1 MARLPG
7 PALVADAAQAERGRA
22 RFLEAI
28 AEDAARR
35 EAGHALLA
43 AEPWGPLLDAVF
55 GFSPFLTQSLILEPQ
70 LALDLP
76 ARGFDESFAA
86 IRAELAALD
95 ACAPDTA
102 ALAAR
107 LRLIKRRAA
116 LIVALADIAGAWNL
130 ETATL
135 ALSDLADGAIDAAAA
150 HLLAKLARDGKLDL
164 DPDEPLRES
173 GLIILGLGKLGARE
187 LNYSSDVDL
196 MVLYDDEIVRMHD
209 RSEMSSVFVRLARD
223 LVRLLE
229 HRTAEGYVFRTDLRL
244 RPDPGATPLAVSVAA
259 AESYYGSI
267 GQNWERAA
275 MIRARPVAGDAAA
288 GERFIKLLRPW
299 IWRRSMDFA
308 AIQDV
313 QSIKRQIF
321 AHKGNATTA
330 VNGHNVKLG
339 RGGIREI
346 EFFAQTQQLI
356 FGGRYPQLRS
366 PRTMEALLALAVA
379 GRIEAQTQ
387 EDLSD
392 CYRYLRTVEHRL
404 QMKDDRQTHS
414 LPNSDE
420 EIEALARFMG
430 YDNAAPF
437 RADVLKTLNRVQA
450 EAADLFEESKPLAAE
465 GRGNLVFTGTEDDP
479 DTLRTLESFGFTNP
493 KGVADTIR
501 GWHHSR
507 YRATRSERA
516 RELLTALMPDLLGA
530 FGKTPNPDETFARFH
545 DFLSRLPAG
554 VQIFSLLQQN
564 PRLLE
569 QVAELLSMAPEVA
582 QFFSQNPSVLDSFL
596 TEDFFGPFPAR
607 PILEADLERFL
618 AHADSL
624 EEALDLVRR
633 WAREKR
639 FQADVQILQGQSDA
653 DIAGPFLTDIAELSL
668 AALMPRVEAAFAER
682 HGRFADGGFAVIAF
696 GRLGSRQ
703 LTSASDLDLVTVYDP
718 AGEAASNGEKPL
730 DAATYFMRLTQRLVS
745 AVTAPTAEGRLY
757 EIDLRLRPQGE
768 KGPLATG
775 FDSWRRYYTE
785 SAWTWEL
792 MALTR
797 ARVILGPPRLRAAIE
812 SAVRT
817 VLAGPRDETKLL
829 HDVADMRA
837 RVDQTHGTTDVWKL
851 KYVRGGLM
859 DVDFIAQYLMLKHAP
874 ARADVLSTNMAA
886 SLERLA
892 TAGALSAAD
901 AATLIEALRL
911 FRRVQG
917 LTRLAAR
924 GDKFDPAQATPG
936 LKRALCRAVLGAE
949 TDGIDFAATETTLR
963 EVQARVAALYETIIA
978 APARALPT
986 ASISSTAPFTQPPES
1001 D

>member
-1 MARLPG
+1 MAKLPAAAG
-7 PALVADAAQAERGRA
+7 IADPAQAARGRM
-22 RFLEAI
+22 RFLESLADDPAKQAAAKETL
-28 AEDAARR
+28 AEGQWSR
-35 EAGHALLA
+35 LY
-43 AEPWGPLLDAVF
+43 DAVF
-55 GFSPFLTQSLILEPQ
+55 GFSPFLTQSLIAEPA
-70 LALDLP
+70 LALSLP
-76 ARGFDESFAA
+76 TRGFDSVFAA
-86 IRAELAALD
+86 LRREIETLDPQSLDSTGLAASM
-95 ACAPDTA
+95 
-102 ALAAR
+102 
-107 LRLIKRRAA
+107 RLIKRRAA
-116 LIVALADIAGAWNL
+116 LVIALADIAQVWNL

-135 ALSDLADGAIDAAAA
+135 ALSDLADGLIDLAAT
-150 HLLAKLARDGKLDL
+150 HLLGRLARDGKIDV
-164 DPDEPLRES
+164 DPSDPLRES

-196 MVLYDDEIVRMHD
+196 MVLYDDEIVRMGD
-209 RSEMSSVFVRLARD
+209 RSEMGPLFVRLARD

-244 RPDPGATPLAVSVAA
+244 RPDPGATPLAVSVSA
-259 AESYYGSI
+259 AEAYYGSI

-275 MIRARPVAGDAAA
+275 MIRARPVAGDKDA

-366 PRTMEALLALAVA
+366 PRTMEALFALAVA
-379 GRIEAQTQ
+379 GRVAPQTQ
-387 EDLSD
+387 EDLSA

-414 LPNSDE
+414 LPTNDE

-430 YDNAAPF
+430 YENAAPF
-437 RADVLKTLNRVQA
+437 RVDMLKTLNRVQA
-450 EAADLFEESKPLAAE
+450 EAADLFEESKTLAAE

-479 DTLRTLESFGFTNP
+479 DTLKTLESFGFTNP

-545 DFLSRLPAG
+545 DFLARLPAG

-564 PRLLE
+564 PRLLA
-569 QVAELLSMAPEVA
+569 QIAELLSVAPEVA
-582 QFFSQNPSVLDSFL
+582 QFFSQNPGVLDSFL

-607 PILEADLERFL
+607 SVLEADLARFL
-618 AHADSL
+618 GNADSF

-639 FQADVQILQGQSDA
+639 FQADVQVLQGKSDA
-653 DIAGPFLTDIAELSL
+653 EVAAPFLTDIAELSL

-682 HGRFADGGFAVIAF
+682 HGRFAGGGLAIIAF
-696 GRLGSRQ
+696 GRMGSRQ
-703 LTSASDLDLVTVYDP
+703 LTSASDLDLVAVYDP
-718 AGEAASNGEKPL
+718 GEASVSDGEKPL
-730 DAATYFMRLTQRLVS
+730 DPATYFIRLTQRLTS
-745 AVTAPTAEGRLY
+745 AVTAPTAEGKLY

-768 KGPLATG
+768 KGPLAIRL
-775 FDSWRRYYTE
+775 DSWRRYYAE
-785 SAWTWEL
+785 SAWNWEL

-797 ARVILGPPRLRAAIE
+797 ARVILGSDDLRAAIE
-812 SAVRT
+812 TSIRT
-817 VLAGPRDETKLL
+817 ALCTRRDAEKLL
-829 HDVADMRA
+829 RDVVEMRE
-837 RVDQTHGTTDVWKL
+837 RIDQTYGTHDPWKL
-851 KYVRGGLM
+851 KYVRGGLT
-859 DVDFIAQYLMLKHAP
+859 DIDFIAQYLMLRHAP
-874 ARADVLSTNMAA
+874 SRPDVLSTNMAA
-886 SLERLA
+886 ALERLA
-892 TAGALSAAD
+892 TAGAIAPGAAEK
-901 AATLIEALRL
+901 LIEALHL

-924 GDKFDPAQATPG
+924 GDKFDPAQATPS
-936 LKRALCRAVLGAE
+936 LQRALVASAFGPEAGGV
-949 TDGIDFAATETTLR
+949 DFAAVAAKLSA
-963 EVQARVAALYETIIA
+963 VQAEIAALYDSILGE
-978 APARALPT
+978 PARRLP
-986 ASISSTAPFTQPPES
+986 SEPNDRGER
-1001 D
+1001 

>member
-1 MARLPG
+1 MAALPG
-7 PALVADAAQAERGRA
+7 PALVADAAQATRGRL
-22 RFLEAI
+22 RLLESL
-28 AEDAARR
+28 AEDARKR
-35 EAGHALLA
+35 ERAEATLA
-43 AEPWGPLLDAVF
+43 DAAWGPLIDAVF
-55 GFSPFLTQSLILEPQ
+55 GYSPFLTQAVIAEP
-70 LALDLP
+70 DLVLGLP
-76 ARGFDESFAA
+76 ETGFDAAFGA
-86 IRAELAALD
+86 IRQDMASLDPLTLDGASLAA
-95 ACAPDTA
+95 AM
-102 ALAAR
+102 R
-107 LRLIKRRAA
+107 LLKRRASL
-116 LIVALADIAGAWNL
+116 LIALADIAQAWSL

-135 ALSDLADGAIDAAAA
+135 ALSDLADGMIAKASA
-150 HLLAKLARDGKLDL
+150 HLLAKLAREGKVDV
-164 DPDEPLRES
+164 DPSDPLRDS

-196 MVLYDDEIVRMHD
+196 MVLYDDEIVRMRD
-209 RSEMSSVFVRLARD
+209 RSEMSATFVRLARE

-244 RPDPGATPLAVSVAA
+244 RPDPGATPLAVSVSA
-259 AESYYGSI
+259 AEAYYGSI

-275 MIRARPVAGDAAA
+275 MIRARPVAGDAVA
-288 GERFIKLLRPW
+288 GERFIRLLRPW

-366 PRTMEALLALAVA
+366 PRTMEALFALAVA
-379 GRIEAQTQ
+379 GRVAPQTQ
-387 EDLSD
+387 EDLCA

-404 QMKDDRQTHS
+404 QMKDDRQTHA
-414 LPNSDE
+414 LPNGDD
-420 EIEALARFMG
+420 EIELLARFMG
-430 YDNAAPF
+430 YETGAPF
-437 RADVLKTLNRVQA
+437 RADLLKTLNRVQA
-450 EAADLFEESKPLAAE
+450 EAADLFEESKTLAAE

-479 DTLRTLESFGFTNP
+479 DTLKTLESFGFNNP

-569 QVAELLSMAPEVA
+569 QIAELLSVAPEVA

-596 TEDFFGPFPAR
+596 TEDFFGPLPAR
-607 PILEADLERFL
+607 AVLEADLSRFL
-618 AHADSL
+618 GNADGF
-624 EEALDLVRR
+624 EDALDLVRR

-639 FQADVQILQGQSDA
+639 FQADVQMLQGRTDA
-653 DIAGPFLTDIAELSL
+653 DAAAPFLTDIAELSL

-682 HGRFADGGFAVIAF
+682 HGRFGGGGLAVIAF
-696 GRLGSRQ
+696 GRMGSRQ
-703 LTSASDLDLVTVYDP
+703 LTSASDLDLVAVYDP
-718 AGEAASNGEKPL
+718 GDDAASDGDKPL
-730 DAATYFMRLTQRLVS
+730 DPATYFIRLTQRLTS

-768 KGPLATG
+768 KGPLATRL
-775 FDSWRRYYTE
+775 DSWRRYYAE

-797 ARVILGPPRLRAAIE
+797 ARVILGGEALRTAIE
-812 SAVRT
+812 ESVRAVLRT
-817 VLAGPRDETKLL
+817 ARDETKLL
-829 HDVADMRA
+829 RDVVEMRE
-837 RVDQTHGTTDVWKL
+837 RIDQSHGASDPWKL
-851 KYVRGGLM
+851 KYVRGGLT
-859 DVDFIAQYLMLKHAP
+859 DIDFIAQYLMLKHAP
-874 ARADVLSTNMAA
+874 AKPDVLSTNMAA
-886 SLERLA
+886 ALERLA
-892 TAGALSAAD
+892 TAGGLAAGD
-901 AATLIEALRL
+901 ADRLIEALHL
-911 FRRVQG
+911 YRRVQG

-924 GDKFDPAQATPG
+924 SDKFDPAQATPS
-936 LKRALCRAVLGAE
+936 LQRALIGAAFGPE
-949 TDGIDFAATETTLR
+949 ASVVDFAAVATKLAA
-963 EVQARVAALYETIIA
+963 VQAEVATIYDRILA
-978 APARALPT
+978 APARALPPVP
-986 ASISSTAPFTQPPES
+986 SS
-1001 D
+1001 